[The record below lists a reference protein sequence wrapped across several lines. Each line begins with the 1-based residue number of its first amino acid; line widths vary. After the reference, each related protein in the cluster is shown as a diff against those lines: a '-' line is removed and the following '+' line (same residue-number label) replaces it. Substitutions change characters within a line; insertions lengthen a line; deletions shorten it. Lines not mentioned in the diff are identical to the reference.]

1 MSRRGRS
8 RAASGAGPPRT
19 ARLNHVLQEIIAEE
33 LERIDDERLG
43 FLTVVAV
50 EVTGDLR
57 RATVWYTSLSSRE
70 ADEDLVAAL
79 EDHRAHLQRTI
90 NRQTRMRRT
99 PVLTFKPDV
108 VTRQAERVEDILRGV
123 TPPDAG
129 EPRSDP

>member
-8 RAASGAGPPRT
+8 RAASSSGPPRT
-19 ARLNHVLQEIIAEE
+19 ARLNHVLQEIVAEE

-57 RATVWYTSLSSRE
+57 RATVWYTSLGSRE

-79 EDHRAHLQRTI
+79 EDHRIHLQRTI

-108 VTRQAERVEDILRGV
+108 MTRQAERVEDILRGV
-123 TPPDAG
+123 TPPEAG
-129 EPRSDP
+129 ESRSDP